1 MSAKTFN
8 TTAPLASSTSSR
20 SALDSSLV
28 DASAST
34 FGKSEILP
42 KAGAAPR
49 VATREPVTRE
59 LRTAESVSPK
69 HPDKLCDQISD
80 AILDAHLSQDPDAR
94 VAVDVAGGHGTVFV
108 TGEVTSRAEV
118 DVDEIVTRIAGEVE
132 IINRLA
138 PQSTE
143 IAQGVD
149 IGGAG
154 DQGIMIGYATSETPE
169 LLPLEVVLAR
179 SLNQFLYERWP
190 YDGKT
195 QVTLDGRELYSIVA
209 SFQHAPHDELEQAV
223 QEWARTQGYVSKC
236 FVKGRND
243 NPILHINPAG
253 DWQVG
258 GFDADAGLTGRKLA
272 VDNYGP
278 RIPIG
283 GGAFSGKDPSKVD
296 RSAAYIARKIAVE
309 YLQQRQAREVFVRLA
324 YAIGHDQPLEATVI
338 IDGVQE
344 VVQGYDLTPQGIIDT
359 LRLKRP
365 LYEQT
370 ARYGHFGH
378 EYEWDRLS

>member
-1 MSAKTFN
+1 MSVQTN
-8 TTAPLASSTSSR
+8 Y
-20 SALDSSLV
+20 
-28 DASAST
+28 
-34 FGKSEILP
+34 
-42 KAGAAPR
+42 
-49 VATREPVTRE
+49 
-59 LRTAESVSPK
+59 RTAESVSPK

-80 AILDAHLSQDPDAR
+80 AVLDAHLALDPNAR

-108 TGEVTSRAEV
+108 TGEVTSVASV
-118 DVDEIVTRIAGEVE
+118 DVESIVRRIAGDVEV
-132 IINRLA
+132 INKLA
-138 PQSTE
+138 PQSVE

-169 LLPLEVVLAR
+169 LLPLEVVLSR
-179 SLNQFLYERWP
+179 TLNQELYEHWP

-195 QVTLDGRELYSIVA
+195 QVTLDGATIVSIVA
-209 SFQHAPHDELEQAV
+209 SFQNAQHDELQNVVKVWLDEQSIATVSTDV
-223 QEWARTQGYVSKC
+223 QL
-236 FVKGRND
+236 F
-243 NPILHINPAG
+243 INPAG

-258 GFDADAGLTGRKLA
+258 GFEADAGLTGRKLA

-309 YLQQRQAREVFVRLA
+309 YLQKRNASEVFVRLA

-338 IDGVQE
+338 IDGAQE
-344 VVQGYDLTPQGIIDT
+344 SVEGYDLSPNGIVKT
-359 LRLKRP
+359 LDLKRP
-365 LYEQT
+365 IYEQT
-370 ARYGHFGH
+370 AKYGHFGH
-378 EYEWDRLS
+378 SFDWDA